1 MSYLISQLWLFL
13 LVAFVIGLVTGW
25 VTTGAAQDDRK

>member
-13 LVAFVIGLVTGW
+13 LIAFVIGVITGW
-25 VTTGAAQDDRK
+25 VTTKAADDSK

>member
-13 LVAFVIGLVTGW
+13 LIAFVIGLVTGW
-25 VTTGAAQDDRK
+25 VTAGAARDERS